1 MQLTVKRVHQT
12 GFFLLEALVAILIFS
27 LGILG
32 LVAMGSLAIN
42 AQNDAQYRTEA
53 ANYASDIAG
62 QILLNVDRISVTSGA
77 GNTTIVNPATLAT
90 FSHYGSAPAATG
102 TCAFGGAASTNP
114 VVTTWVNKITT
125 TSGGSYPLPGANA
138 ANLQIAINQAATG
151 FNQVTVTVC
160 WKAPSDLAMRQHT
173 LISYIN

>member
-1 MQLTVKRVHQT
+1 M
-12 GFFLLEALVAILIFS
+12 LEALVAILIFS

-32 LVAMGSLAIN
+32 LVAMGSVAIN

-62 QILLNVDRISVTSGA
+62 QILLSVDRLPVVSA
-77 GNTTIVNPATLAT
+77 NGNTTIVNPTTLAS
-90 FSHYGSAPAATG
+90 FAHYASAPATAG
-102 TCAFGGAASTNP
+102 TCTFGGGASTNP
-114 VVTTWVNKITT
+114 VVTAWVNNI
-125 TSGGSYPLPGANA
+125 TSGSHPLPGATA
-138 ANLQIAINQAATG
+138 ANLQITINQAAKG
-151 FNQVTVTVC
+151 FNQVMVTFC

>member
-1 MQLTVKRVHQT
+1 MQLNAKRVNQT

-32 LVAMGSLAIN
+32 LVAMGSLAIS

-62 QILLNVDRISVTSGA
+62 QMLLSVDRIAVTSGT
-77 GNTTIVNPATLAT
+77 GNTTTVNPATLAT
-90 FSHYGSAPAATG
+90 FSHYASAPAAAG
-102 TCAFGGAASTNP
+102 TCAFGGGASSNP
-114 VVTTWVNKITT
+114 VVTAWVNSI
-125 TSGGSYPLPGANA
+125 TSGSHPLPGATS

-151 FNQVTVTVC
+151 FNQVTITVC
-160 WKAPSDLAMRQHT
+160 WKAPSDLVMRQHT